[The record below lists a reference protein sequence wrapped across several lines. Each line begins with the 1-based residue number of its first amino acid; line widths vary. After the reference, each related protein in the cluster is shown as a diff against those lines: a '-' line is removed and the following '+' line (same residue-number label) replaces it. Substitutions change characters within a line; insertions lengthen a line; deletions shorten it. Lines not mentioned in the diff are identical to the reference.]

1 MLLKINRLKLRKR
14 LFLIAMLPVTLV
26 HICAAQA
33 PPDQAPSHQVPPAP
47 AQTPAPPALPKLTL
61 PEAEAMAL
69 QNHPQVQAAQNEV
82 NYSNQQIV
90 ENRSAYY
97 PNVTGDVTGSQGNN
111 LARIGAGDIAAS
123 RLFDRVSPGVAVRQL
138 ITDSGR
144 TSNLVASSRLQAQAT
159 AQNSQATRY
168 DVLLQVNRAYFDVL
182 HAQAVV
188 KVAEQTVSAR
198 QLLSDQVTELAR
210 NNLKSQLDVSFADVN
225 VSEAKLLL
233 LRAQDAVQQAN
244 AELGRA
250 MGSDQPANYQLAE
263 EPLPAGP
270 PATTDALVAQ
280 ALSNRPE
287 LAGLRFSRDA
297 AYKFADAEK
306 DLSRP
311 TVSAVAVGG
320 LIPYINTSPIPI
332 EYEGIAANVSIPVFN
347 GHLFSARREAAVQ
360 RAMESDQRL
369 RDEQQRLSRDVRVAW
384 ASTVDAFQRIDV
396 TAQFLR
402 QAALALDLAQGRY
415 SLGLSSIVELTQAQ
429 LNLTQAE
436 IENLNAKYDY
446 QTQYSALQYTIGLLR

>member
-1 MLLKINRLKLRKR
+1 MLLKVNNLKFCDRWSVSAILT
-14 LFLIAMLPVTLV
+14 VTLPC
-26 HICAAQA
+26 ICAAQT
-33 PPDQAPSHQVPPAP
+33 PPPQPGLPPSV
-47 AQTPAPPALPKLTL
+47 PKLTL
-61 PEAEAMAL
+61 QEAEAIAI
-69 QNHPQVQAAQNEV
+69 QNHPQVQAAQNEI
-82 NYSNQQIV
+82 NYSNQLIV
-90 ENRSAYY
+90 ESRSAYY
-97 PNVTGDVTGSQGNN
+97 PNVTGDVTASQGNN
-111 LARIGAGDIAAS
+111 LARIGAGDLSAS
-123 RLFDRVSPGVAVRQL
+123 RLFDRVSPGVQIRQL

-159 AQNSQATRY
+159 AQNFQATRY

-188 KVAEQTVSAR
+188 KVAEQTVNAR

-210 NNLKSQLDVSFADVN
+210 NSLKSQLDVSFADVN

-233 LRAQDAVQQAN
+233 LRAQDAVQQAL

-263 EPLPAGP
+263 ELLPASP
-270 PATTDALVAQ
+270 PATTDQLVAQ

-297 AYKFADAEK
+297 NYKFADAEK

-311 TVSAVAVGG
+311 TVSAIAVGG
-320 LIPYINTSPIPI
+320 LIPYISTPPASPIPL

-369 RDEQQRLSRDVRVAW
+369 RDEQQRLARDVRVAW
-384 ASTVDAFQRIDV
+384 ASANDAYQRIDV

-415 SLGLSSIVELTQAQ
+415 NLGLSSIVELTQAQ

-446 QTQYSALQYTIGLLR
+446 QTQYAALQYTIGLLR

>member
-1 MLLKINRLKLRKR
+1 M
-14 LFLIAMLPVTLV
+14 
-26 HICAAQA
+26 
-33 PPDQAPSHQVPPAP
+33 
-47 AQTPAPPALPKLTL
+47 LTL
-61 PEAEAMAL
+61 QQAETIAIK
-69 QNHPQVQAAQNEV
+69 NHPQVQAAQYEV

-90 ENRSAYY
+90 ESRAAYY
-97 PNVTGDVTGSQGNN
+97 PTVTGEVTGSQGNN
-111 LARIGAGDIAAS
+111 LSRMGAGDLSAS
-123 RLFDRVSPGVAVRQL
+123 RLFNRFGQGLVVQQL

-144 TSNLVASSRLQAQAT
+144 TMNLVSSSRLQAKAT
-159 AQNSQATRY
+159 VQNAQATRY
-168 DVLLQVNRAYFDVL
+168 DVILQVTRSYFDVL

-210 NNLKSQLDVSFADVN
+210 NNLKSQLDVSFAEVN

-233 LRAQDAVQQAN
+233 LRAQDAVQQAL

-250 MGSDQPANYQLAE
+250 MGSDQPANYQLADQ
-263 EPLPAGP
+263 PMPAGP
-270 PATTDALVAQ
+270 PTTADPLVAQ
-280 ALSNRPE
+280 ALDNRPE
-287 LAGLRFSRDA
+287 LASLRFSREA

-311 TVSAVAVGG
+311 TVSVIGVGG
-320 LIPYINTSPIPI
+320 FLPFINNPSPNTAAPP
-332 EYEGIAANVSIPVFN
+332 EYEGIAANLSIPLFN

-369 RDEQQRLSRDVRVAW
+369 RDQQQRISRDVRVAW
-384 ASTVDAFQRIDV
+384 ASTNDAYQRIDV

-415 SLGLSSIVELTQAQ
+415 SLGLSSIIELTQAQ
-429 LNLTQAE
+429 LNLTNAE

>member
-1 MLLKINRLKLRKR
+1 MPPRIHKA
-14 LFLIAMLPVTLV
+14 LFLAVISAA
-26 HICAAQA
+26 ICVRSAVAQA
-33 PPDQAPSHQVPPAP
+33 PPMQNPAAPAPSSQNPPM
-47 AQTPAPPALPKLTL
+47 LTL
-61 PEAEAMAL
+61 QQAETIAIK
-69 QNHPQVQAAQNEV
+69 NHPQVQAAQYEV

-90 ENRSAYY
+90 ESRAAYY
-97 PNVTGDVTGSQGNN
+97 PTVTGEVTGSQGNN
-111 LARIGAGDIAAS
+111 LSRMGAGDLSAS
-123 RLFDRVSPGVAVRQL
+123 RLFNRFGQGLVVQQL

-144 TSNLVASSRLQAQAT
+144 TMNLVSSSRLQAKAT
-159 AQNSQATRY
+159 VQNAQATRY
-168 DVLLQVNRAYFDVL
+168 DVILQVTRSYFDVL

-210 NNLKSQLDVSFADVN
+210 NNLKSQLDVSFAEVN

-233 LRAQDAVQQAN
+233 LRAQDAVQQAL

-250 MGSDQPANYQLAE
+250 MGSDQPANYQLADQ
-263 EPLPAGP
+263 PMPAGP
-270 PATTDALVAQ
+270 PTTADPLVAQ
-280 ALSNRPE
+280 ALDNRPE
-287 LAGLRFSRDA
+287 LASLRFSREA

-311 TVSAVAVGG
+311 TVSVIGVGG
-320 LIPYINTSPIPI
+320 FLPFINNPSPNTAAPP
-332 EYEGIAANVSIPVFN
+332 EYEGIAANLSIPLFN

-369 RDEQQRLSRDVRVAW
+369 RDQQQRISRDVRVAW
-384 ASTVDAFQRIDV
+384 ASTNDAYQRIDV

-415 SLGLSSIVELTQAQ
+415 SLGLSSIIELTQAQ
-429 LNLTQAE
+429 LNLTNAE